1 MSYFRLG
8 IYHFEGP
15 ETNVEISSTND
26 KAVFTLEMEDATVK
40 TSFSWA
46 ASYDMWFTDIKISG
60 RANAKLYQVD
70 MTKSVALG

>member
-1 MSYFRLG
+1 
-8 IYHFEGP
+8 
-15 ETNVEISSTND
+15 
-26 KAVFTLEMEDATVK
+26 MEDATVK